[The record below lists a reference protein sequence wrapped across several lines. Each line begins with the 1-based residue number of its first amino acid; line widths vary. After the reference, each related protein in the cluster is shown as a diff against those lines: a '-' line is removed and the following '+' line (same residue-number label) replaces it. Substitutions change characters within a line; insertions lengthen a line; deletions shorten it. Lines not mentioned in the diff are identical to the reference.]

1 MTTTIEIPEPARAP
15 GDAKETLVNAA
26 DRLAALARTGLLD
39 SPAEEGF
46 DRLTRLASRLLRTPV
61 ALVSLVDVRRQYFKS
76 HVGLSAPFM
85 EKPETELTYSFC
97 KHVVETHAPLVI
109 EDAHEHPIARSI
121 PVTPDLDIRAYLGIP
136 LTTSDG
142 HALGAFCVIDTV
154 PHAWPEEDIA
164 TLSDLT
170 AFVVTEIE
178 LRLAAENA
186 RRQAETAERE
196 RREKLLLL
204 DSTSEGIYG
213 IDRDGRCTFFNQAAA
228 GMTRF
233 EPEEALG
240 QNLHALIHHH
250 RADGS
255 PYPEDECPI
264 YRALRRGEGC
274 RLDDEVLW
282 RKDGTSFPVE
292 YASSP
297 IIEDGEIR
305 GAVVTFANITR
316 RKQLE
321 AMRDDLLHMLVHDLR
336 TPLTSLM
343 TGLQSLEMLGDLND
357 DQRELLQIAVGG
369 GRTLL
374 GMINDLLDIDKME
387 EGSLTLETRLLRP
400 EGVVEAALVQVASLA
415 QSKQLSLAQEIA
427 PALPAVPADEEK
439 LRRTLVNLLGNAVK
453 FTPSGGS
460 VAVSVRHDPA
470 EAALVFA
477 VRDTGEGIP
486 RDAFERI
493 FQKFGQVETR
503 KAGRKMST
511 GLGLT
516 FCKMAVEAHGGRIW
530 VESELGKGSTFSF
543 TLPLDGAAGGA
554 AAAGSGRP

>member
-109 EDAHEHPIARSI
+109 EDAHEHPVARSI

-170 AFVVTEIE
+170 RSWSPRSSCGWPPRTRAARRRRPSGSAGKAAAARLDQRGDLRNRSRRTVHVLQSGRRRDDAVRARRGARAEPPCADPPPPRR
-178 LRLAAENA
+178 RLALP
-186 RRQAETAERE
+186 R
-196 RREKLLLL
+196 
-204 DSTSEGIYG
+204 
-213 IDRDGRCTFFNQAAA
+213 GRMPDLPGA
-228 GMTRF
+228 
-233 EPEEALG
+233 P
-240 QNLHALIHHH
+240 
-250 RADGS
+250 
-255 PYPEDECPI
+255 P
-264 YRALRRGEGC
+264 GEGC

-387 EGSLTLETRLLRP
+387 EGSLTLETRPLRA
-400 EGVVEAALVQVASLA
+400 GDVVVAALAQVASLA
-415 QSKQLSLAQEIA
+415 QSKRLSLAHAVA
-427 PALPAVPADEEK
+427 PALPPVPADEDK
-439 LRRTLVNLLGNAVK
+439 LRRTLVNLLGNAIK

-460 VAVSVRHDPA
+460 VAVSVRTSRPKPRWFSRSVTPA
-470 EAALVFA
+470 RGSPRTPSSGSSRSSARWKRARPAA
-477 VRDTGEGIP
+477 R
-486 RDAFERI
+486 
-493 FQKFGQVETR
+493 
-503 KAGRKMST
+503 
-511 GLGLT
+511 
-516 FCKMAVEAHGGRIW
+516 
-530 VESELGKGSTFSF
+530 
-543 TLPLDGAAGGA
+543 
-554 AAAGSGRP
+554 